1 MDMRIL
7 LVDDEPLS
15 RKATAQF
22 LEEELGHDIT
32 ECEHGLEAKDVLQH
46 NKFPLVISDI
56 RMPHMDGLEL
66 LKHVKQVSANTDFVV
81 ITGHGDLD
89 TAIKALRYGAYDFI
103 RKPIDV
109 EELAASISRS
119 MERQA
124 LINENYE
131 LKQKKTKAG
140 TALSLDTFIHNI
152 QLPQNGFNLYQ
163 MEAKIIGKVL
173 EMHNN
178 NKSKAAQYL
187 GISPQ
192 ALRSR
197 LKNT

>member
-1 MDMRIL
+1 MRIL

-32 ECEHGLEAKDVLQH
+32 ECEHGLEAKDVLRD
-46 NKFPLVISDI
+46 NKFPLVISDL

-89 TAIKALRYGAYDFI
+89 TAIKALRLGAYDFI

-131 LKQKKTKAG
+131 LKQKQTKTNV
-140 TALSLDTFIHNI
+140 LPLDAFIRNV
-152 QLPQNGFNLYQ
+152 QLPQNGFNLYE
-163 MEAKIIGKVL
+163 MEATIIGKVL
-173 EMHNN
+173 EMHDN
-178 NKSKAAQYL
+178 NKNKAAQYL

-197 LKNT
+197 LKYI